1 MSKGCVD
8 LQLYDLYT
16 GDRYHWFAEHAEN
29 SRPHLTPVTAV
40 VAQPVQ

>member
-1 MSKGCVD
+1 MSKGYVY

-16 GDRYHWFAEHAEN
+16 GDRYRWFAEHAEN
-29 SRPHLTPVTAV
+29 SCPHLAPVTAV